1 MLFIIISNFQSIL
14 VADEQS
20 VLEQSTETGLSL
32 ALGIISSYLEDK
44 GIQVMMSDLNK
55 QFGSYHFSEE
65 QIRSISDV
73 YNGRQVHE
81 YLEGASDSNLDLVAE
96 LFLEDVS
103 MDSDAFGISIGA
115 DFSLMQIHFGLLFKK
130 DNWQESL
137 CWRKQYF
144 LSVHIQRFLS

>member
-55 QFGSYHFSEE
+55 
-65 QIRSISDV
+65 
-73 YNGRQVHE
+73 
-81 YLEGASDSNLDLVAE
+81 
-96 LFLEDVS
+96 
-103 MDSDAFGISIGA
+103 
-115 DFSLMQIHFGLLFKK
+115 
-130 DNWQESL
+130 
-137 CWRKQYF
+137 
-144 LSVHIQRFLS
+144 

>member
-96 LFLEDVS
+96 LFL
-103 MDSDAFGISIGA
+103 
-115 DFSLMQIHFGLLFKK
+115 
-130 DNWQESL
+130 
-137 CWRKQYF
+137 
-144 LSVHIQRFLS
+144 

>member
-55 QFGSYHFSEE
+55 QFGSYHFL
-65 QIRSISDV
+65 R
-73 YNGRQVHE
+73 NK
-81 YLEGASDSNLDLVAE
+81 
-96 LFLEDVS
+96 
-103 MDSDAFGISIGA
+103 
-115 DFSLMQIHFGLLFKK
+115 FGLLAM
-130 DNWQESL
+130 S
-137 CWRKQYF
+137 
-144 LSVHIQRFLS
+144 IMAGRFMNILKEHRIAI